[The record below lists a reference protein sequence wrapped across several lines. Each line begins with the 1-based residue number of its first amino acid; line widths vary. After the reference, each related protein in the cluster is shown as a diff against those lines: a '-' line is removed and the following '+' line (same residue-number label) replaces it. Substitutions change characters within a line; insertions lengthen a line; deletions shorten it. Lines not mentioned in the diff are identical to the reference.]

1 MADNGL
7 ASTRP
12 ALSAQYEARQNLPF
26 SERVHPALPVE
37 PLAPAYDPD
46 LEGTGGDE
54 QQDRR
59 DVDGEAD
66 EQRHLRS
73 TCGFFRFYRRATV
86 TLNVI
91 LKLGAGADE
100 HHTHSFCTFISFL
113 KFLRVN

>member
-66 EQRHLRS
+66 EQPSKKHLRLLALLS
-73 TCGFFRFYRRATV
+73 ARNRDAQCDPEARSGR
-86 TLNVI
+86 
-91 LKLGAGADE
+91 G
-100 HHTHSFCTFISFL
+100 
-113 KFLRVN
+113 